1 MTMSLVSLA
10 VGGRPHNLSGRAP
23 QVPMTNGRSEP
34 GSVDVTVEAIIEG
47 PVEAVAAYAG
57 DPTHAPEWYSNIKS
71 VEWRTEPPIRE
82 GSEVEFVARF
92 LGRRMAYT
100 YRVTELL
107 PDERLV
113 MSTAQG
119 PFPMTTTYTWEPVEG
134 GTRMTLRNSGQ
145 PRGFAGAGAG
155 VMELA
160 MRRATTKD
168 LRRLKKILER

>member
-1 MTMSLVSLA
+1 LV
-10 VGGRPHNLSGRAP
+10 
-23 QVPMTNGRSEP
+23 NGRSEP
-34 GSVDVTVEAIIEG
+34 VSVDVTVEAVIER
-47 PVEAVAAYAG
+47 PVEEVAAYAG
-57 DPTHAPEWYSNIKS
+57 DPTHAPEWYANIKS

-100 YRVTELL
+100 YRVTELV
-107 PDERLV
+107 PDQRLV
-113 MSTAQG
+113 MSTTQG
-119 PFPMTTTYTWEPVEG
+119 PFPMTTTYTWEPAEG